1 MLYFFSSNAIF
12 MLNPPGPHLVLGK
25 ILWWKSS
32 KKFPRIPENNKRF
45 LLKPVVVQQTRNIE
59 LFYIFKYLFNII
71 VQYKLSYV
79 YCNLSF
85 LHHMEGVAGPDTL
98 YCTVYSIKT
107 PQELTRRDD
116 SCFSLDIV
124 FAPCPWTTGVR
135 FYKLVLEKNNG
146 FKKNTIYMKKNKFFM
161 DAILF
166 LISS

>member
-1 MLYFFSSNAIF
+1 MFLNLYLALDNIQNSWAYNTPIFFSFNII
-12 MLNPPGPHLVLGK
+12 N
-25 ILWWKSS
+25 
-32 KKFPRIPENNKRF
+32 F
-45 LLKPVVVQQTRNIE
+45 LHYNFTFLRWNIA

-79 YCNLSF
+79 YWNLSF

-98 YCTVYSIKT
+98 YCTVYSIKK

-146 FKKNTIYMKKNKFFM
+146 FKKNTIYMKKNTFFM